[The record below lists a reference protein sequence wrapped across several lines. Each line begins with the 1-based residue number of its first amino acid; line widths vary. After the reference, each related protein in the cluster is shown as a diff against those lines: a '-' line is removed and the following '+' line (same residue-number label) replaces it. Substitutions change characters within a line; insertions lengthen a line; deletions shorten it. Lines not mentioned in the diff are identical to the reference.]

1 MYGLRL
7 VLGWNQVTVD
17 SPWAILFSHGLDP
30 GLVRVF
36 LLRFVIMCLHQ
47 SESSCVWFNVAHVY
61 CKTVHLASIFVGFPT
76 EVCWALYHRWTARRF
91 NNTGNYR
98 RLRVISSSGCG
109 ALIIDSDSSLDW
121 WWQFCSLC
129 LNEPGMIHLL
139 CSECTPFPSPP
150 LCRTPPRS
158 ASLSNSTWASTWT
171 RRSFPPWKRR
181 RWGES
186 GRNVPDLA
194 PSTG

>member
-1 MYGLRL
+1 MYGLSL

-76 EVCWALYHRWTARRF
+76 EFCWALYHRWTARRF

-139 CSECTPFPSPP
+139 CSECTPSPP
-150 LCRTPPRS
+150 PLS
-158 ASLSNSTWASTWT
+158 AGPHQGVLHSQI
-171 RRSFPPWKRR
+171 RPERR
-181 RWGES
+181 RGHGDCSRPEKEDVEVS
-186 GRNVPDLA
+186 QVGTFR
-194 PSTG
+194 T